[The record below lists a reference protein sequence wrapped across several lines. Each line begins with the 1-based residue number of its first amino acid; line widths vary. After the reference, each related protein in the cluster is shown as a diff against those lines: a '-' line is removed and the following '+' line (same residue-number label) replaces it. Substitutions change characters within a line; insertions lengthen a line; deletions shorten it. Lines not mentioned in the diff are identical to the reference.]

1 MSCEYCD
8 KDKCTG
14 PPQHIPIIERQPSSD
29 PGCLFAITA
38 LVVTAVA
45 AIGATR

>member
-14 PPQHIPIIERQPSSD
+14 PPQHIPIIERQQASGV
-29 PGCLFAITA
+29 GCLFAITA